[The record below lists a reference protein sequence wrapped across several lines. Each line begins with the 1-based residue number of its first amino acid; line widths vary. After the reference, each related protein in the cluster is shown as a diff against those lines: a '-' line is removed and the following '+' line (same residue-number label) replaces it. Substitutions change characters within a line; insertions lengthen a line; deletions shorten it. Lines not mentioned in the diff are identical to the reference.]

1 MFEDK
6 NQETGNQKSLQ
17 KHQWVNGIWY
27 NYDNKMTFWE
37 IEGDKISMKSHYHFD
52 HPDMKCTTGKI
63 SYGDFDEAKDEI
75 YRATGYKNYNVLIE
89 IDFEGFEFKLNA
101 VITKAKTK
109 MYTWGFTNKMEIINW
124 VKKEEL
130 EKIKNIRD
138 PYEAPKNPYWSDSK
152 GSVITVN
159 NTPSFPLFM
168 LSSASAVVVPYPHS
182 WWKVIH
188 LLCLSLKLL
197 STGPREI
204 YCYDLFK

>member
-1 MFEDK
+1 MSVVKNLISMFEDK

-52 HPDMKCTTGKI
+52 HPDMKYTTGKI

-101 VITKAKTK
+101 VITKTKTK
-109 MYTWGFTNKMEIINW
+109 LYTWGFTNKMEIINW

-130 EKIKNIRD
+130 EKIKNIRE
-138 PYEAPKNPYWSDSK
+138 PYEAPKNPYYQP
-152 GSVITVN
+152 
-159 NTPSFPLFM
+159 TPDKPGYLLWFSGKNVYPL
-168 LSSASAVVVPYPHS
+168 AH
-182 WWKVIH
+182 
-188 LLCLSLKLL
+188 
-197 STGPREI
+197 
-204 YCYDLFK
+204 